1 MQTVPLSE
9 ETSQPTKNEV
19 GTESTDTSMAEQGAT
34 MGSEAAGDGLLLRP
48 DGSRPRYTHR
58 FYRVAKRTF
67 DVLAST
73 AGLLVLF
80 PLMLLVA
87 VAIVINDGFPFIFR
101 QVRLGEGGRKFTIY
115 KFRSMRKDAE
125 KILQSRPDLMEE
137 YQRTFKI
144 ENDPRL
150 LKIGKFIRS
159 TTIDELPQL
168 INVLKGD
175 MSIVGPRPIVPKEIE
190 KYGDKASVYYAMKPG
205 CAGLWQCS
213 GRSDLEYSERIA
225 LDEEYYWTASLR
237 RDLFV
242 VWRTL
247 LSIFQRKGAF

>member
-1 MQTVPLSE
+1 
-9 ETSQPTKNEV
+9 
-19 GTESTDTSMAEQGAT
+19 
-34 MGSEAAGDGLLLRP
+34 
-48 DGSRPRYTHR
+48 
-58 FYRVAKRTF
+58 
-67 DVLAST
+67 
-73 AGLLVLF
+73 
-80 PLMLLVA
+80 
-87 VAIVINDGFPFIFR
+87 
-101 QVRLGEGGRKFTIY
+101 
-115 KFRSMRKDAE
+115 
-125 KILQSRPDLMEE
+125 
-137 YQRTFKI
+137 
-144 ENDPRL
+144 L

>member
-1 MQTVPLSE
+1 
-9 ETSQPTKNEV
+9 
-19 GTESTDTSMAEQGAT
+19 MADHGAT
-34 MGSEAAGDGLLLRP
+34 MGTDPMTDGLILRP
-48 DGSRPRYTHR
+48 DGTRPRYTHR
-58 FYRVAKRTF
+58 FYRFGKRLF
-67 DVLAST
+67 DISLSA
-73 AGLLVLF
+73 AGLLVCF
-80 PLMLLVA
+80 PLMLA
-87 VAIVINDGFPFIFR
+87 VAAAIVVNDGFPFIFR
-101 QVRLGEGGRKFTIY
+101 QTRLGEGGRRFTIY

-125 KILQSRPDLMEE
+125 EILRSRPDLMEE
-137 YQRTFKI
+137 YERTFKI

-190 KYGDKASVYYAMKPG
+190 KYGDKANLYYAMKPG

-213 GRSDLEYSERIA
+213 GRSDLDYAERIA

-237 RDLFV
+237 RDLYV

-247 LSIFQRKGAF
+247 LSICQRKGAF